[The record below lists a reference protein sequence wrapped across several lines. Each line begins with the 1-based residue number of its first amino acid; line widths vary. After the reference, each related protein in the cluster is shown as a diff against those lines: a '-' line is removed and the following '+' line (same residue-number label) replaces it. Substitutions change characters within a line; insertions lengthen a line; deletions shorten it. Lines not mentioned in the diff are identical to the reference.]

1 MVLSSSTLQANGR
14 FATTT
19 EAVTCCVNTPPV
31 MNQKPNHAIQIF
43 PTDRKGWWRFAF
55 YTFETIVVC
64 MTIRQKNLNERSLG
78 HANYSLTFHIIWL
91 LAMLM
96 LLTVSIVI

>member
-1 MVLSSSTLQANGR
+1 
-14 FATTT
+14 
-19 EAVTCCVNTPPV
+19 
-31 MNQKPNHAIQIF
+31 
-43 PTDRKGWWRFAF
+43 
-55 YTFETIVVC
+55 

-96 LLTVSIVI
+96 LLTVSIVIRKTHPIYAKMGFITLAIVVFTIIEEPVY